1 MPRATIRAMDE
12 SDDLARL
19 HDEENRDEFA
29 IREAERRMVSE
40 EQEMER
46 EMKEFEDAEERS
58 ERQIEEE
65 LRQEHWGHEPE
76 RRPVWPK
83 RGG

>member
-1 MPRATIRAMDE
+1 MDE
-12 SDDLARL
+12 RDELARL
-19 HDEENRDEFA
+19 QDEENRDEFA
-29 IREAERRMVSE
+29 IRKAEQRMASE

-46 EMKEFEDAEERS
+46 EMKDFEEEEERS

-76 RRPVWPK
+76 RRPAWPK